1 MSDFSYSV
9 ISVNQQITKKMWF
22 FIRDVDIFI
31 RPVYSFDFYI
41 LKSCSYVPYLS
52 FSIANI
58 NYFSK
63 IVMNNTVMMHTIFN
77 ERNSWPAAK
86 TYIDV
91 YLPSFKESVKRSMLG
106 YLKYRKLRK
115 GTKLIKGY
123 LA

>member
-1 MSDFSYSV
+1 MSDFSYLV
-9 ISVNQQITKKMWF
+9 ISVNQQITKKMRF

-77 ERNSWPAAK
+77 ERNS
-86 TYIDV
+86 
-91 YLPSFKESVKRSMLG
+91 
-106 YLKYRKLRK
+106 
-115 GTKLIKGY
+115 
-123 LA
+123 